1 MAAMRQYLES
11 STRAYQMKQREL
23 DDRIVEVTNSSK
35 FIADQREILDTTL
48 KDQKNTMATLVR

>member
-1 MAAMRQYLES
+1 MRQYLES